1 MGGSSVTGSLDRP
14 RVMRLITRMNIGGP
28 ARHALLL
35 TRGLEPHYQTILAAG
50 KPAPTEG
57 ELTDPEVPVVRV
69 PLVRPLQPAADA
81 HAVATV
87 RRLLAER
94 RPALIHTHMA
104 KAGAVGRL
112 AAWSTRPRPRTVHT
126 FHGHVLDGYFGPRA
140 RRAIIETERML
151 ARRTDALVAVSPEIR
166 DEVLAAG
173 IGRASQFH
181 VIPVGLDLEAFLAV
195 DQPSGRLRARLGLST
210 TTPLVGVIGR
220 LVPIKDHAT
229 LLNAMSRLPEAHLA
243 VIGDGELRA
252 TLEQRARELR
262 LARRVHFTGWWED
275 MPSAV
280 ADLDVVALPSR
291 NEGTPV
297 ALIEASAAA
306 RPVVATD
313 VGGVRTVVVPGTTG
327 LLAAPGDSAQL
338 ADSLRQLLNDPAARR
353 RMGEAGR
360 EHVWR
365 RFGHDRLLREVGEL
379 YADLLGASSRSRVAL
394 RPR

>member
-1 MGGSSVTGSLDRP
+1 MSGSSVTGSLDRP
-14 RVMRLITRMNIGGP
+14 RVMRLITRMNVGGP

-50 KPAPTEG
+50 KPAPSEG

-81 HAVATV
+81 KAMSAV

-94 RPALIHTHMA
+94 RPVLVHTHMA

-166 DEVLAAG
+166 DELLAAG
-173 IGRASQFH
+173 IGRPSQFH
-181 VIPVGLDLEAFLAV
+181 VIPVGLNLEPFLEV
-195 DQPSGRLRARLGLST
+195 NGPSGRLRARLGLSVGI
-210 TTPLVGVIGR
+210 PLVGVVGR
-220 LVPIKDHAT
+220 LVPIKDHVT
-229 LLNAMSRLPEAHLA
+229 LLHAMGGLPEAHLA

-252 TLEQRARELR
+252 SLEQRTHELG
-262 LARRVHFTGWWED
+262 LGHRVHFTGWWAD

-280 ADLDVVALPSR
+280 ADLDVVALSSR

-327 LLAAPGDSAQL
+327 LLAAPGDSRHL
-338 ADSLRQLLNDPAARR
+338 ADSLRRLLHDAATRR
-353 RMGEAGR
+353 RMGQAGR
-360 EHVWR
+360 DHVWQ
-365 RFGHDRLLREVGEL
+365 RFGEGRLLREVKDL
-379 YADLLGASSRSRVAL
+379 YADLLGA
-394 RPR
+394 